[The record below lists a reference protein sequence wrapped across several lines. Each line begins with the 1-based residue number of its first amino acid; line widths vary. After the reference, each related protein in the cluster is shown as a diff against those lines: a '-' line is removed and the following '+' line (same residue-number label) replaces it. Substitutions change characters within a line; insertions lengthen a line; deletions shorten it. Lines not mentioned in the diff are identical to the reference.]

1 VTAEFR
7 QDVQGSGR
15 FAVLEH
21 TADIG
26 FMAEAETPALL
37 FETAAL
43 AMLDIAA
50 DTRAV
55 EARAQLAIDVAGE
68 DFGALLVNFL
78 SELLYLFDTG
88 RFVPL
93 RLRVEAIS
101 PTAVTARLTGESR
114 DPARHP
120 WKLIVK
126 AVTYHGLE
134 VADRGDGWTARVFL
148 DV

>member
-1 VTAEFR
+1 MTAFGEGGR
-7 QDVQGSGR
+7 GR
-15 FAVLEH
+15 FEVLEH
-21 TADIG
+21 TADVG
-26 FMAEAETPALL
+26 FSAEAPTPALL

-43 AMLDIAA
+43 ALFEIAA
-50 DTRAV
+50 DTAAA
-55 EARAQLAIDVAGE
+55 EARTSLPVEVTGE
-68 DFGALLVNFL
+68 DYPSLLVNFL

-88 RFVPL
+88 RFVPAQV
-93 RLRVEAIS
+93 RVEAVS
-101 PTAVTARLTGESR
+101 PTAISARLSGQAR

-134 VADRGDGWTARVFL
+134 VVDRGDRWTARVFL